1 MNTLTYTALAILIV
15 FAIVIVLFAF
25 QLFNIWL
32 HAILCKAHIPFM
44 DIVAMRFRKTNLSVI
59 IFNTIRLKKA
69 GIQTVS
75 VSDLESHDLAGGD
88 VSAVV
93 STAIAIHMVDLPLN
107 WKAITYYDLAGQD
120 PLRMVN
126 DAIQSEDYTGLEPF
140 IDLSDNEIE
149 SSQSAF

>member
-1 MNTLTYTALAILIV
+1 M
-15 FAIVIVLFAF
+15 
-25 QLFNIWL
+25 
-32 HAILCKAHIPFM
+32 
-44 DIVAMRFRKTNLSVI
+44 
-59 IFNTIRLKKA
+59 
-69 GIQTVS
+69 
-75 VSDLESHDLAGGD
+75 SDLESHDLAGGD

>member
-59 IFNTIRLKKA
+59 IFNTIR
-69 GIQTVS
+69 
-75 VSDLESHDLAGGD
+75 
-88 VSAVV
+88 
-93 STAIAIHMVDLPLN
+93 
-107 WKAITYYDLAGQD
+107 
-120 PLRMVN
+120 
-126 DAIQSEDYTGLEPF
+126 
-140 IDLSDNEIE
+140 
-149 SSQSAF
+149 